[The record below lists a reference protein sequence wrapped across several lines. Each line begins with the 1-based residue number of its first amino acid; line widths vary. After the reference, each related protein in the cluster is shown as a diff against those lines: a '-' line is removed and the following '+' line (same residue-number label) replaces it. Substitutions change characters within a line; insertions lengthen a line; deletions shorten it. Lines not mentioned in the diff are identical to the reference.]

1 MAWPRRRYW
10 RWGGWGGWGWGYPPA
25 YSYPPQYPPA
35 QAPQQPYYGYPPMA
49 PPWAAPP
56 MTPEQELQQL
66 EEYKKELEAEK
77 KDIEEE
83 IKEVEAR
90 IEELKKMLQERQQPP
105 GPPGLHKII
114 RQPINSNPP
123 FFVNDK
129 LFGVEIVE

>member
-1 MAWPRRRYW
+1 
-10 RWGGWGGWGWGYPPA
+10 
-25 YSYPPQYPPA
+25 
-35 QAPQQPYYGYPPMA
+35 
-49 PPWAAPP
+49 

-90 IEELKKMLQERQQPP
+90 IEELKKMLQERRQVRR
-105 GPPGLHKII
+105 GLHKII
-114 RQPINSNPP
+114 RPPINSNSP

-129 LFGVEIVE
+129 MFGVEIVE